1 MEKKKYLLTIKLEF
15 DAFDDVEAR
24 FLAKDNFECWIKC
37 KGSKQEEV
45 VKLQNI
51 FENKPPRNI
60 EL

>member
-24 FLAKDNFECWIKC
+24 QLAKENLKYMVDYLDP
-37 KGSKQEEV
+37 KQEV